1 MGDRKLTLTVFYM
14 DTSDRFC
21 TNECA
26 HEVRP
31 EHICYCVEVRRSG
44 EDRELWAETDCG
56 GCSGRWRRP
65 GPPLDYAAGMISP
78 EHLRGLM
85 HAGRLMEEVSR
96 G

>member
-1 MGDRKLTLTVFYM
+1 MGEHKLTLTVFYM

-31 EHICYCVEVRRSG
+31 EHLCSCVAVKRYEG
-44 EDRELWAETDCG
+44 ELNLWADPMCLHCTRG
-56 GCSGRWRRP
+56 RRP

-85 HAGRLMEEVSR
+85 HAGRLMEEVDR
-96 G
+96 E

>member
-56 GCSGRWRRP
+56 GCSGRGRRP
-65 GPPLDYAAGMISP
+65 GTSP
-78 EHLRGLM
+78 ARGTRPCC
-85 HAGRLMEEVSR
+85 ASR
-96 G
+96 RESSGWRRTGSRAPRR